1 MWRCVNGWGSFNLWQ
16 TRLNCVLGCI
26 RQSITI
32 RSREV
37 IPPHCLALVRR
48 SWNAESN
55 SEIPRT
61 RKTWSYWRESNK
73 GPQTCL
79 KDWSTSYMEKDGLSL
94 FSLEKRFKGGSY
106 HCVLIPKGRVQE
118 GLRQAVFHGTHCQG
132 KGNDHG
138 LGQKRFCPVQ
148 VTEHWHRLLRGGR
161 AQQETTDQ
169 TERYRNV

>member
-1 MWRCVNGWGSFNLWQ
+1 
-16 TRLNCVLGCI
+16 
-26 RQSITI
+26 
-32 RSREV
+32 
-37 IPPHCLALVRR
+37 
-48 SWNAESN
+48 
-55 SEIPRT
+55 
-61 RKTWSYWRESNK
+61 
-73 GPQTCL
+73 
-79 KDWSTSYMEKDGLSL
+79 MEKDGLSL
-94 FSLEKRFKGGSY
+94 FSLEKRFKGRSY

-132 KGNDHG
+132 KGNDHR